1 MPINLSA
8 TYHQK
13 IFNKAKHQ
21 SRPFSE
27 VLQYYANERFL
38 FRLGKSAYRPRFVLN
53 GAMEFFLAEGDAG
66 PLSSEIAQTGK
77 RPYSV
82 GNLVNIVK
90 EICALSV
97 QNDGLDFS
105 PATVHGFNLK
115 DDNEEV
121 RGVRVLFTCYLGS
134 VTTPMQLDFLFSTD
148 LNLEPVDFQ
157 FPLMFEALEPASVLA
172 LPFETV
178 VAEKFHAIFTAEA
191 GTPSLK
197 DFYDIWTLMHWQQM
211 DYALL
216 KEALLKTLQQDSNE
230 SPQQMPE
237 VLSMEFARRQHEA
250 WYSFVRKHQ
259 LKNAPFDFSEVIRD
273 LRLFYARLM

>member
-13 IFNKAKHQ
+13 IFNKAKQQ

-27 VLQYYANERFL
+27 ILQYYANERFL
-38 FRLGKSAYRPRFVLN
+38 FRLGRSTYRQKFILN
-53 GAMEFFLAEGDAG
+53 GAMEFFLADVDVAQLPTE
-66 PLSSEIAQTGK
+66 LAQTGK
-77 RPYSV
+77 HTYSV
-82 GNLVNIVK
+82 ASLVAIVK

-97 QNDGLDFS
+97 ENDGLDFS
-105 PATVHGFNLK
+105 PSTVQGFTLK
-115 DDNEEV
+115 EEEV
-121 RGVRVLFTCYLGS
+121 ARGIRILFTCYLGS
-134 VTTPMQLDFLFSTD
+134 ITTPMQLDFLFEGDQTSAV
-148 LNLEPVDFQ
+148 VDFQ
-157 FPLMFEALEPASVLA
+157 FPLIFDSLEPASVRA

-178 VAEKFHAIFTAEA
+178 TARKFRALLAPDG
-191 GTPSLK
+191 GTPRLK

-211 DYALL
+211 NYALL
-216 KEALLKTLQQDSNE
+216 KEALSKELAQAAIE

-237 VLSMEFARRQHEA
+237 VLSLDFARRQHEA
-250 WYSFVRKHQ
+250 WYSFVRKYQ